1 MSRLTTSSEQRSS
14 DGSSQEPSAPVAQG
28 RRWFMGAAA
37 ATVGGFLLGQ
47 LLPIRRPAG
56 PGSEPVPADVGML
69 YHQWSTPG
77 HRSQAEAIT
86 DWGEQ
91 PERYKTYSQAK
102 QIALPDPSGYGGPT
116 LEDTVLARRSRREYA
131 GQSLSLEGLSRLL
144 YAAQGITDP
153 QTQHRAAPSA
163 GALYP
168 IEVYLAVQDVSG
180 LDSGIYHY
188 AVQTHALE
196 LLRQGDFR
204 QSVME
209 AGVGQAHLGNAN
221 VCFIL
226 SAIFQRTR
234 WKYRQRTY
242 RYLLLEAGHIGQN
255 LCLAA
260 TAMGLGAC
268 PVGAFLDDDLNALLG
283 LDGQNE
289 AALYILAT
297 GVV

>member
-1 MSRLTTSSEQRSS
+1 MSGHPTFSEQRSRG
-14 DGSSQEPSAPVAQG
+14 GSSQEPSAAVAQG
-28 RRWFMGAAA
+28 RRCFIGAVG
-37 ATVGGFLLGQ
+37 ATAGGFLLGQ

-56 PGSEPVPADVGML
+56 PGSKPAPADVGML

-91 PERYKTYSQAK
+91 PEPYKTYSQAK

-116 LEDTVLARRSRREYA
+116 LEKTVQTRRSQREYS
-131 GQSLSLEGLSRLL
+131 GQSLSLEKLSRLL

-153 QTQHRAAPSA
+153 QTHHRAAPSA

-168 IEVYLAVQDVSG
+168 IEVYLAVQDVTG
-180 LDSGIYHY
+180 LDPGIYHY

-196 LLRQGDFR
+196 LLRKGDFS
-204 QSVME
+204 QSVTE

-221 VCFIL
+221 ICFIL

-234 WKYRQRTY
+234 WKYRERTY

-289 AALYILAT
+289 AALYVLAT

>member
-1 MSRLTTSSEQRSS
+1 MSRHTTSSEQRPS
-14 DGSSQEPSAPVAQG
+14 DGSSQEPSAAVAQG
-28 RRWFMGAAA
+28 RRWFMGTVA
-37 ATVGGFLLGQ
+37 ATAGGFLLGQ

-56 PGSEPVPADVGML
+56 PGSEPAPADVDVL
-69 YHQWSTPG
+69 YR
-77 HRSQAEAIT
+77 RSQAEAIT
-86 DWGEQ
+86 DWGQQ

-102 QIALPDPSGYGGPT
+102 QITLPDPSGHGGPT
-116 LEDTVLARRSRREYA
+116 LEETVQARRSRREYS
-131 GQSLSLEGLSRLL
+131 GEPLSLEELSRLL
-144 YAAQGITDP
+144 HAAQGITEP

-168 IEVYLAVQDVSG
+168 IEVYLAVQDVTG
-180 LDSGIYHY
+180 LSSGIYHY

-196 LLRQGDFR
+196 FLRPGDFR
-204 QSVME
+204 QSMME
-209 AGVGQAHLGNAN
+209 TGVGQAHLGNAN

-234 WKYRQRTY
+234 WKYHERTY

>member
-1 MSRLTTSSEQRSS
+1 MSRHTTSSEQRSS
-14 DGSSQEPSAPVAQG
+14 DGSSQEPSAAAAQG
-28 RRWFMGAAA
+28 RRWFMGTVA
-37 ATVGGFLLGQ
+37 ATAGGFLLGQ

-56 PGSEPVPADVGML
+56 PGSEPAPADVDVL
-69 YHQWSTPG
+69 Y

-86 DWGEQ
+86 DRGQQ

-116 LEDTVLARRSRREYA
+116 LEETVQARRSRREYS
-131 GQSLSLEGLSRLL
+131 GEPLSLEELSRLL
-144 YAAQGITDP
+144 HAAQGITEP

-168 IEVYLAVQDVSG
+168 IEVYLAVQDVTG

-196 LLRQGDFR
+196 LLRQGDFSK
-204 QSVME
+204 SVME
-209 AGVGQAHLGNAN
+209 TGVGQAHLGNAN
-221 VCFIL
+221 VCFVL

-234 WKYRQRTY
+234 WKYRWRTY